1 VHPAGRPVL
10 LPPAGV
16 QGAAARRA
24 ASGGEDNSRERRA
37 VAFPALQL
45 LPSVAFCR
53 WLFQLLHFQHQ
64 LRAPPRQHAV
74 QCVLRPPNTAC
85 LPAACRSC
93 LPLPQVH
100 GDMQAAAVSEA
111 RQEIAILRACRDVNI
126 VQFQVRRWA
135 VPGWLA
141 GWTTVPQ
148 WVCLANGLAGQTG
161 SRRRPSR
168 LRGTGSRGSSAA
180 VQLWAALI
188 GAAAGRSRR
197 PCRQLPCTCT

>member
-1 VHPAGRPVL
+1 MLTVHPAGRPVL

-45 LPSVAFCR
+45 LPSVAVCR
-53 WLFQLLHFQHQ
+53 WLFQLLHFKHQ

-126 VQFQVRRWA
+126 VQFQVRRCWLCPA
-135 VPGWLA
+135 GWLA
-141 GWTTVPQ
+141 GRQCHSGCALLMGW
-148 WVCLANGLAGQTG
+148 LAKLAAEG
-161 SRRRPSR
+161 
-168 LRGTGSRGSSAA
+168 GSRGCVGQAA
-180 VQLWAALI
+180 
-188 GAAAGRSRR
+188 GAAARLCSFG
-197 PCRQLPCTCT
+197 QH